1 MQLVL
6 DVALA
11 DHATFGD
18 LVAGDNAIAVDAVR
32 RQAEGGDTLI
42 YLFGPKGVGKSHL
55 LQAACRIA
63 SDAAYLPL
71 TDFIA
76 FPPEVLQG
84 WDRHSLLAVDDIE
97 QVAGHTEWE
106 RALFALFNAVTD
118 AGGRLL
124 MAANARPAE
133 LGLALPDLTSRLNW
147 GASYAIAPLDDGSLE
162 LALTLRARQRGMT
175 LPADAVRFMITR
187 HARDWDSLVGL
198 LDQLDRASLEARKR
212 LSLSFVR
219 KVLGGS

>member
-11 DHATFGD
+11 DHATFDD
-18 LVAGDNAIAVDAVR
+18 LVPGNNAIAVEAVR
-32 RQAEGGDTLI
+32 RQTENRDPLI
-42 YLFGPKGVGKSHL
+42 YLFGPDGVGKSHL

-63 SDAAYLPL
+63 DDAAYLPL
-71 TDFIA
+71 ADFVA

-84 WDRHSLLAVDDIE
+84 WSRHRLLAVDDIE
-97 QVAGHTEWE
+97 RIAGNPDWE
-106 RALFALFNAVTD
+106 QALFALFNAVTD
-118 AGGRLL
+118 ADGLLL
-124 MAANARPAE
+124 MAAQARPAE
-133 LGLALPDLTSRLNW
+133 LGLKLPDLVSRLSW
-147 GASYAIAPLDDGSLE
+147 GASYALAPLDDGSLE

-187 HARDWDSLVGL
+187 HARDWATLVGL
-198 LDQLDRASLEARKR
+198 LDQLDRASLEARKS

-219 KVLGGS
+219 KVLGNS